1 MIYNVERGALK
12 LDFIQFDCKAEAYL
26 EGFECNTFSKKLCLF
41 VSAIEIIPWK
51 KRRDNGS
58 IYNETHWSGKS
69 FLSIMILTGFS

>member
-41 VSAIEIIPWK
+41 VSAIETIP
-51 KRRDNGS
+51 
-58 IYNETHWSGKS
+58 
-69 FLSIMILTGFS
+69 